1 MTDYSKHIWYNNKI
15 IDWDNANTHAMSHVI
30 HYGSGVFEGIKCYNT
45 DKGPAIFRLEDHI
58 NRLYE
63 SAEIYNMKI
72 PFEKQ
77 IILDGCIDIVRKNSL
92 SDCYIRPI
100 AFYGYDTLGVNPKNC
115 PVNVAIASFFWGA
128 YLGEKGLKE
137 GVNICLSPWQKFSY
151 KAIPSTAKGCGGYMN
166 SMLSVNY
173 AKSNG
178 YDESLLL
185 DSRGFIAEG
194 SGQNI
199 FIVKSGK
206 VYTNDEKSSI
216 LLGITRETIIQL
228 CKELEID
235 IIVKDLTLKE
245 LIDADEAFFTG
256 TASEV
261 TPIVSLDGKKINSGS
276 IGEITNRLKKLYS
289 DIILAKSD
297 CHLSWLTFIK

>member
-1 MTDYSKHIWYNNKI
+1 M
-15 IDWDNANTHAMSHVI
+15 IDWAEANTHVMSHVI

-45 DKGPAIFRLEDHI
+45 HKGPAIFRLEDHI
-58 NRLYE
+58 DRLYE
-63 SAEIYNMKI
+63 SAKMYSMKI

-77 IILDGCIDIVRKNSL
+77 DLIDGCINAVSKNDL

-100 AFYGYDTLGVNPKNC
+100 AFYGYDTLGVNPKQC
-115 PVNVAIASFFWGA
+115 PINVAIASFFWGA

-173 AKSNG
+173 AKSKG
-178 YDESLLL
+178 YDEGLLL

-199 FIVKSGK
+199 FIVKEGK

-216 LLGITRETIIQL
+216 LLGITRKTIIQL
-228 CKELEID
+228 CKELKID
-235 IIVKDLTLKE
+235 IIVKDLALDE

-261 TPIVSLDGKKINSGS
+261 TPIVSLD
-276 IGEITNRLKKLYS
+276 
-289 DIILAKSD
+289 D
-297 CHLSWLTFIK
+297 